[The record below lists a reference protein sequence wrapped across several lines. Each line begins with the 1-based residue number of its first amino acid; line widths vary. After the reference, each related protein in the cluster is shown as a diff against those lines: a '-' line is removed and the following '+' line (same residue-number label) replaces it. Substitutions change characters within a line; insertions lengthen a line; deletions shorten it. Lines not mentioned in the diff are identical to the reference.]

1 MPLYEYECS
10 NGHRFELI
18 RKFSD
23 PAVRKCPECSG
34 KVKQLL
40 SSSAFHFKGSGWYVT
55 DYAKKNASP
64 DDPKSEEKAPEK
76 AADKSEKSDGK
87 EKEKKPKK
95 EKETTPAKPKAS

>member
-10 NGHRFELI
+10 KCGNRFELI

-23 PAVRKCPECSG
+23 PDVKKCPQCSG
-34 KVKQLL
+34 KVNQLV

-55 DYAKKNASP
+55 DYAKKGGAP
-64 DDPKSEEKAPEK
+64 DAPESGEKAPEK
-76 AADKSEKSDGK
+76 AAEKSDGK